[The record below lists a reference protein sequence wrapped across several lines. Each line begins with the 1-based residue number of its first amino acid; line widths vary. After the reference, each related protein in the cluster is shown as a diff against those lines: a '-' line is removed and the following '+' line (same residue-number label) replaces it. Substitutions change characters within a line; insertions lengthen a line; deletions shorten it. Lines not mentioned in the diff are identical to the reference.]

1 MKHIPDSLMKM
12 DPNVLAKFSDFGI
25 IVEFGMGFT
34 DRSIGVTCTCHCANV
49 KPLGSKSK
57 ISLMFEATRCAILA
71 QLLSFDR
78 PWDICNV
85 GVFLVVMQPRTR
97 S

>member
-1 MKHIPDSLMKM
+1 MAAYSRLFDVNESKYLD
-12 DPNVLAKFSDFGI
+12 
-25 IVEFGMGFT
+25 IVEFGMGYQSV
-34 DRSIGVTCTCHCANV
+34 SIRNLVLSLRQSESV
-49 KPLGSKSK
+49 GSKSK